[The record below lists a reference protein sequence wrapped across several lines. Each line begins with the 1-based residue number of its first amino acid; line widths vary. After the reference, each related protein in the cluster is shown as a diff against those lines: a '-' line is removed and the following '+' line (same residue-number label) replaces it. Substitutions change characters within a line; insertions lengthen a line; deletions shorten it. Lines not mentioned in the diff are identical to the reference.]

1 MGGRNRARR
10 AAGRGRRAGRALL
23 VLSWLLTSACGSSP
37 ITPSPPPV
45 PLPPAPGLSCG
56 TERWSVKTL
65 SDADAATINLS
76 TVQPTSI
83 KALNQ
88 MPEHCGGAPDAR
100 TYPQEFQVYEL
111 TGTVVVVRSED
122 DRDYHI
128 ALADPADPSFTM
140 VTEIA
145 DPVCQAV
152 IISPYMFTLAATRT
166 DFTGIIGGHS
176 LASLTGT
183 TLHVRGVGF
192 YDFDHGQ
199 TGKSQSCM
207 ELHPLVSVSR

>member
-1 MGGRNRARR
+1 MGDLNRRTG
-10 AAGRGRRAGRALL
+10 AAGIGRRAGRALL
-23 VLSWLLTSACGSSP
+23 ATSWLLTTACGSSP
-37 ITPSPPPV
+37 ITPTPPPV
-45 PLPPAPGLSCG
+45 PLPPALGLSCG

-65 SDADAATINLS
+65 SDADASTLNLS
-76 TVQPTSI
+76 NVLPVSI

-88 MPEHCGGAPDAR
+88 MPAHCGGAPDAR
-100 TYPQEFQVYEL
+100 TYPQEFQVYEV
-111 TGTVVVVRSED
+111 TGTIVVVKSED

-152 IISPYMFTLAATRT
+152 IISPYMFTLAAART
-166 DFTGIIGGHS
+166 DFTGIVGGHS

-207 ELHPLVSVSR
+207 ELHPLVSVAR